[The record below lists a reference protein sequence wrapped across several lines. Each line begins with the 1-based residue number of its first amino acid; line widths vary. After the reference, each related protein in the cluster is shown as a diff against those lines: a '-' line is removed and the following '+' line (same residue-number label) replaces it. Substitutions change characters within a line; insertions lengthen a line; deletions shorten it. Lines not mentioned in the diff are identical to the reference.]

1 MAPSSPSRRARARVI
16 IRWAGVVEVIRLGA
30 GGVCSL
36 LVDAVF
42 FRGRPGPRVAAGVVA
57 VGCGGGGGGGG
68 AGGRA
73 ALAMAA
79 STRGRHLGMFLA
91 PGWRPLGTSAL
102 MS

>member
-1 MAPSSPSRRARARVI
+1 MAPPSPSRRARARVI
-16 IRWAGVVEVIRLGA
+16 IRWVGVVEVVRLGA

-36 LVDAVF
+36 LLDAVF
-42 FRGRPGPRVAAGVVA
+42 LRGRPGPRVAGGGVA

-73 ALAMAA
+73 AFAMAA
-79 STRGRHLGMFLA
+79 STWVRHLGMFLA
-91 PGWRPLGTSAL
+91 PGWRPLGRSAL